1 MTQNFVRVPTD
12 KEKSDFL
19 RYKDM
24 EITKGVEPF
33 VITTFKGYH

>member
-19 RYKDM
+19 RYKDIDPIRKDEM
-24 EITKGVEPF
+24 FEITLLK
-33 VITTFKGYH
+33 